1 MQGKCT
7 PATSAVA
14 ADHLVRLLK
23 DRTAIIAAEEPG
35 KAAVTAH
42 CNQFTMLLSCSLCSA
57 AARQRKAFL

>member
-23 DRTAIIAAEEPG
+23 DRTAVIAAEEPG
-35 KAAVTAH
+35 KAAKSHGCPIHHGVV
-42 CNQFTMLLSCSLCSA
+42 LLTLQCSSWAVQGLIA
-57 AARQRKAFL
+57 

>member
-23 DRTAIIAAEEPG
+23 DRAAVIAAEAPG
-35 KAAVTAH
+35 KAAGDTQ
-42 CNQFTMLLSCSLCSA
+42 CETC
-57 AARQRKAFL
+57 